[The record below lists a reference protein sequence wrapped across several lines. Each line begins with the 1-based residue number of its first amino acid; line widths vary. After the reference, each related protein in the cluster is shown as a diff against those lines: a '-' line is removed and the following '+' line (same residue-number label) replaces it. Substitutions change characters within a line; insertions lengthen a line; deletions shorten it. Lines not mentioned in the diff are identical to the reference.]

1 MKKEFAFDKRFIFY
15 IILGSMF
22 SLVGALGIV
31 ALIPE
36 FMWEVLLIAVVLLGY
51 GLYLLINAL
60 FFIPCGYTFDKK
72 AITVY

>member
-51 GLYLLINAL
+51 GLYCCAPN
-60 FFIPCGYTFDKK
+60 CTDTTKK
-72 AITVY
+72 HPLW